1 MPRFK
6 TTFNG
11 YAAKFSPFVENRIA
25 VATAQNFGIIGNG
38 RLHVLEV
45 SLLMMMASLVPAHP
59 TSCRVLLRNH
69 HTHATPLLAAETL
82 PFFCHSCPAPLAR
95 AVDASWAGGDGSV

>member
-11 YAAKFSPFVENRIA
+11 YSVKFSPFIENRLA

-45 SLLMMMASLVPAHP
+45 SSAAVGALLPHHHHQQQQQQQQQCA
-59 TSCRVLLRNH
+59 LR
-69 HTHATPLLAAETL
+69 L
-82 PFFCHSCPAPLAR
+82 
-95 AVDASWAGGDGSV
+95 

>member
-11 YAAKFSPFVENRIA
+11 YSVKFSPFIENRLA

-45 SLLMMMASLVPAHP
+45 SAAAVGALLPHQQQQQQCA
-59 TSCRVLLRNH
+59 LR
-69 HTHATPLLAAETL
+69 L
-82 PFFCHSCPAPLAR
+82 
-95 AVDASWAGGDGSV
+95 